1 MLLGLPC
8 FFDADDD
15 GDRSNDA
22 DAGDDQRFPMD
33 LYPLDEIATFLHFIT
48 FTSSSRPSS
57 RARWS
62 YPDWRMPQTGQD
74 CQALAWCILM

>member
-1 MLLGLPC
+1 MAFAGCSTLLRRERQSAFRASL

-22 DAGDDQRFPMD
+22 DAGDDQHFPMD
-33 LYPLDEIATFLHFIT
+33 LYPLDEIATFLHFIA

-62 YPDWRMPQTGQD
+62 Y
-74 CQALAWCILM
+74 CSS